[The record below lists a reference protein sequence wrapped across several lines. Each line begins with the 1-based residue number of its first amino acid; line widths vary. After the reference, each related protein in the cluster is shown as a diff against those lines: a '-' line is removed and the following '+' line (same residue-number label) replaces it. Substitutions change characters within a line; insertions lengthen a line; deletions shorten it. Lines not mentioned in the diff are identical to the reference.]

1 MNGPG
6 SWRAAAIGVVGAIA
20 LLPAPALAFPSYG
33 TAVDDYCTSQQ
44 RTPAK
49 PYGGNCALCHNASN
63 ASADRTPLFTAYRNR
78 DLDAFCPVAV
88 ANQPPVLAPIGSQ
101 TMSEQGLLD
110 LRVVATDPD
119 GDPLVL
125 EASGLPTGALFTD
138 QGNGVGQLLWMP
150 SYEQS
155 GNYPVA
161 FKVTDAGTPP
171 ASDAETITLSVGNLN
186 RPPVLAP
193 VGNWVASPGEALSI
207 PLSASDPDGN
217 AVAFGA
223 AGLPAAAA
231 LTDHADGSATLAWTP
246 LAADA
251 GSAAMTLTVTDD
263 GVPMASDAEQITI
276 TVGAGNHPPVL
287 DPIGDRSV
295 RLGELW
301 EVGLGASDPDR
312 DALSFA
318 CDGAP
323 TGATLADG
331 GAGAAV
337 LGGAGDQAGN
347 FALLCRVTD
356 AGSPPA
362 SDEEAFT
369 LTIGAVNRP
378 PVLDPIGAT
387 REGDAIFVRLTA
399 RDPDGDALHFAAEG
413 LPSGAELVDHGDA
426 TAEVAWR
433 PAAGDVGSHPVV
445 FTVTDDGVPP
455 ESASADFVIQV
466 AEPPAPT
473 APQVRRASWSRR
485 RGELRVG
492 GGGAPPEARVE
503 LLDAASGAVFAE
515 TTADAYGRFQ
525 AATRLDA
532 LAVPCT
538 VAARADERASKAR
551 RVDPVPAQCKA
562 PVEMR
567 RRLRRAERIEHV
579 KERRQQQAERRAV
592 EREME
597 RED

>member
-6 SWRAAAIGVVGAIA
+6 SLRAAAIGVVAAIA

-49 PYGGNCALCHNASN
+49 PYDGNCALCHNASN
-63 ASADRTPLFTAYRNR
+63 PSSGRTPLFTAYRNG

-119 GDPLVL
+119 GDRLVV

-150 SYEQS
+150 SYEQA

-161 FKVTDAGTPP
+161 FKVTDAGMPP
-171 ASDAETITLSVGNLN
+171 ASDAETITITVGNVN
-186 RPPVLAP
+186 RPPVLAA
-193 VGNWVASPGEALSI
+193 VGNQVASPGEALSL

-217 AVAFGA
+217 ALAFGA

-246 LAADA
+246 SAGDA
-251 GSAAMTLTVTDD
+251 GSAAITLTVTDD

-276 TVGAGNHPPVL
+276 TVGSGNHPPVL

-295 RLGELW
+295 RLGEPW
-301 EVGLGASDPDR
+301 EIGLGASDPDG

-323 TGATLADG
+323 PGATLTDG
-331 GAGAAV
+331 GAGAAS
-337 LGGAGDQAGN
+337 LGGAGDPAGN

-356 AGSPPA
+356 VGSPPA

-369 LTIGAVNRP
+369 LTVGTVNRP
-378 PVLDPIGAT
+378 PVLDPLGAI

-413 LPSGAELVDHGDA
+413 LPGAAAFVDHGDG
-426 TAEVAWR
+426 TAELSWR
-433 PAAGDVGSHPVV
+433 PAAGDAGTYTVS

-455 ESASADFVIQV
+455 ESASAALVIEA
-466 AEPPAPT
+466 AEPAAPA
-473 APQVRRASWSRR
+473 ALQVRRASWSRR
-485 RGELRVG
+485 RGEVRVG
-492 GGGAPPEARVE
+492 GRGAPPEARVE

-525 AATRLDA
+525 AATRLDPA
-532 LAVPCT
+532 AVPCT

-551 RVDPVPAQCKA
+551 RVDPAPEQCKA
-562 PVEMR
+562 AVEVR
-567 RRLRRAERIEHV
+567 RRPDHVSQRERV
-579 KERRQQQAERRAV
+579 KETSQEQTERRATEREV
-592 EREME
+592 ERE
-597 RED
+597 D